1 MSDASWR
8 PTSDNTVLRAR
19 ANLVA
24 RIRQFFADLNVLEV
38 DTPLL
43 GYAPVTDPHI
53 ECFAVPMNGP
63 QHRLLYLQS
72 SPEYAMKRLLAAGI
86 TDIYQLC
93 KAFRVGEDGRQHLVE
108 FSMLEWY
115 RQGFDHHTLMAEVE
129 ALFDLVL
136 KPKLRKKRVSYADLF
151 TTTLGVDPDST
162 SRRVLGEIA
171 MERCGVAPDVAKL
184 ASRSDL
190 LDILFSFDVQPNLDG
205 LWFVFDYP
213 ACQSALARVGRT
225 TRVVAHRFEVFL
237 NGIEMAN
244 GYFELG
250 DVNQQR
256 QRMRA
261 DLSERKRL
269 GLPQVPPDESLL
281 AALDAGIGD
290 VAGVAVGLD
299 RLIAAS
305 LGLDDLRDVLT
316 FVPGVQ
322 R

>member
-24 RIRQFFADLNVLEV
+24 RIRQFFADLDVFEV

-93 KAFRVGEDGRQHLVE
+93 KAFRVGEDGHRHLVE

-129 ALFDLVL
+129 ALFELVL
-136 KPKLRKKRVSYADLF
+136 NAETLRKKRASYADLF

-190 LDILFSFDVQPNLDG
+190 LDILFSFAVQPNLDG

-213 ACQSALARVGRT
+213 RVNPR
-225 TRVVAHRFEVFL
+225 
-237 NGIEMAN
+237 
-244 GYFELG
+244 
-250 DVNQQR
+250 
-256 QRMRA
+256 
-261 DLSERKRL
+261 
-269 GLPQVPPDESLL
+269 
-281 AALDAGIGD
+281 
-290 VAGVAVGLD
+290 
-299 RLIAAS
+299 
-305 LGLDDLRDVLT
+305 
-316 FVPGVQ
+316 
-322 R
+322 

>member
-24 RIRQFFADLNVLEV
+24 RVRQFFADLDVLEV

-53 ECFAVPMNGP
+53 ECFAVPMSGP

-136 KPKLRKKRVSYADLF
+136 KPEPRKKRVSYAELF
-151 TTTLGVDPDST
+151 TTILGVDPDST
-162 SRRVLGEIA
+162 SRRVLGD
-171 MERCGVAPDVAKL
+171 GVKRGTTPHCT
-184 ASRSDL
+184 SRHTVKS
-190 LDILFSFDVQPNLDG
+190 
-205 LWFVFDYP
+205 
-213 ACQSALARVGRT
+213 SAR
-225 TRVVAHRFEVFL
+225 H
-237 NGIEMAN
+237 I
-244 GYFELG
+244 
-250 DVNQQR
+250 
-256 QRMRA
+256 
-261 DLSERKRL
+261 S
-269 GLPQVPPDESLL
+269 
-281 AALDAGIGD
+281 AAL
-290 VAGVAVGLD
+290 
-299 RLIAAS
+299 
-305 LGLDDLRDVLT
+305 
-316 FVPGVQ
+316 
-322 R
+322 